1 MIRAAFLLTVF
12 VVMFPMSL
20 LALILAFGLSE
31 PQSLRMD
38 SPKQGTSKPKVG
50 M

>member
-20 LALILAFGLSE
+20 LALILAHGLS
-31 PQSLRMD
+31 S
-38 SPKQGTSKPKVG
+38 S
-50 M
+50 